1 MRIHARC
8 SSGYAVAGERLKAQF
23 IEQGRVVDADHPLYV
38 YLPCGVGGGP
48 GGVAFGLKLAFGDNV
63 HCFFAEPTHSPCML
77 LGVYTGLHDEIA
89 VQDLGIDNVTAAD
102 GLAVGRASGFVG
114 RAMERLLDGFYTL
127 SDQSM
132 YDMLGWLAQEER
144 IRLGAVG
151 TGGDGRAAVRR
162 CR

>member
-1 MRIHARC
+1 M
-8 SSGYAVAGERLKAQF
+8 
-23 IEQGRVVDADHPLYV
+23 
-38 YLPCGVGGGP
+38 
-48 GGVAFGLKLAFGDNV
+48 AFGLKLAFGDNV

-77 LGVYTGLHDEIA
+77 LGVYTGLHDAIA

-132 YDMLGWLAQEER
+132 YDMLGWLAQEEG
-144 IRLGAVG
+144 IRLEPSALAGMAGPLRVPVASANATHLVWA
-151 TGGDGRAAVRR
+151 TGGGMVPEDEMAKYR
-162 CR
+162 